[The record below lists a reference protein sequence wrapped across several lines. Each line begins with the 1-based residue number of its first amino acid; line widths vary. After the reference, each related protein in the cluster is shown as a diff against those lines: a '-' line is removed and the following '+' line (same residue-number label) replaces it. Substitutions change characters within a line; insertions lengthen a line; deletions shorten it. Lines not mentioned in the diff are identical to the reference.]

1 VRISERKRQL
11 REQGLSEH
19 REDLGASEPTP
30 KAAKVPRARPTAV
43 KAAPRQAGKTNA
55 PAGQARTRPARKQRG
70 PRFYAGF
77 GAIGLLFSLTLM
89 WSTYSNYNTNHNAY
103 PKAEATYVAQ
113 SRAYPTAVAK
123 FKAAQAKH
131 VKPAP
136 KAPTAPKAPA
146 NPTLSL
152 SSFALP
158 ILYILLSV
166 AYLYLAYR
174 ASRQAKP
181 ADGAPVVAQP
191 RKKSATTPH

>member
-19 REDLGASEPTP
+19 REDLSASDPTP
-30 KAAKVPRARPTAV
+30 KAARVQRARPTAA
-43 KAAPRQAGKTNA
+43 KASSRQAGKTA
-55 PAGQARTRPARKQRG
+55 ASSSQTRVRPARKQRG

-77 GAIGLLFSLTLM
+77 GAIGLLFSLTLI

-113 SRAYPTAVAK
+113 SRAYPTALAE

-136 KAPTAPKAPA
+136 KAPVAPKAPN
-146 NPTLSL
+146 NPTLSIG
-152 SSFALP
+152 SFALP
-158 ILYILLSV
+158 ILYILLSL

-174 ASRQAKP
+174 ASRQAKSGGGTP
-181 ADGAPVVAQP
+181 AAVAA
-191 RKKSATTPH
+191 RK